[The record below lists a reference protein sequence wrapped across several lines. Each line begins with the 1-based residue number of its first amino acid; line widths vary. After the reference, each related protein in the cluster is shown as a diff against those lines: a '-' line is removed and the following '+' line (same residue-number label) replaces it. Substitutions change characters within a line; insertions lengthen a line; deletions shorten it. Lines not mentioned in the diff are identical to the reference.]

1 MKKILLTLLVTIG
14 MIGSSLSQAIIPGE
28 IFAANPARFN
38 GRPTTIKNI
47 EIVKSDVIG
56 GPSIGGPASS
66 MSVGAPGPV
75 GSPSAPNNTPC
86 RPPRGFSQVNLHFKG
101 APEFT
106 GCFFMSDVMKTQLD
120 RECGHHNT
128 PATVSFRGESRVG
141 YAITA
146 YRLGL

>member
-1 MKKILLTLLVTIG
+1 MKKLSLLFAVG
-14 MIGSSLSQAIIPGE
+14 FAVIGSSMAQVIIPGE

-38 GRPTTIKNI
+38 NRPTTIKNI
-47 EIVKSDVIG
+47 EIVQENAAG
-56 GPSIGGPASS
+56 GPSIGGPAGS
-66 MSVGAPGPV
+66 MSVGAPGAAGTPNA
-75 GSPSAPNNTPC
+75 PSNTPC

-101 APEFT
+101 APEFK
-106 GCFFMSDVMKTQLD
+106 GCFFMSDVMKTQMD

-146 YRLGL
+146 YKLGL

>member
-38 GRPTTIKNI
+38 GRPTTIKNV

-56 GPSIGGPASS
+56 GPSISGPVGT
-66 MSVGAPGPV
+66 MSHGAPGPV

-101 APEFT
+101 APEYN
-106 GCFFMSDVMKTQLD
+106 GCFFMSDVMKAQMD

-146 YRLGL
+146 YKLGL